1 MNAAWAARALLLVL
15 VAAVIALFVL
25 GFWSWSDRGEPP
37 RPADRAAT
45 PERII
50 SLAPSCT
57 EILIAFGAEDRLVA
71 VSDHCEGVPAE
82 LPRVGDLYQPDFERI
97 VGLDPDLVYG
107 IVSNTQSELFP
118 RLEERGISTAPLR
131 GDTIEDVRVMLA
143 TIGRHLGLEARAEAE
158 VAAIDRRL
166 ERELPPDAP
175 RVVFVI
181 NRDGGLWVA
190 GSGFVNEMIRAA
202 GGINVYGDA
211 SRAWV
216 PVDLEL
222 IHARDP
228 DIIVDNSDGDASPE
242 RTRNYWERMPLRAAE
257 EGRIA
262 SFPHVHA
269 GVHLPEWI
277 DRLAEIFAR
286 P

>member
-1 MNAAWAARALLLVL
+1 MNASWGARVLLFALVTMVIVL
-15 VAAVIALFVL
+15 FAFGLSPWTGRERAH
-25 GFWSWSDRGEPP
+25 
-37 RPADRAAT
+37 PADGESS

-57 EILIAFGAEDRLVA
+57 EILIEFGAGDRLVA
-71 VSDHCEGVPAE
+71 VSDHCAGVPDA

-118 RLEERGISTAPLR
+118 RLEERGIATAPLR
-131 GDTIEDVRVMLA
+131 GDTIEDVRVMLT
-143 TIGRHLGLEARAEAE
+143 TIGRHVGMEAQAEAE
-158 VAAIDRRL
+158 VAAIDGRL
-166 ERELPPDAP
+166 EREPPPDAP
-175 RVVFVI
+175 RVIFVI

-211 SRAWV
+211 PRAWV

-228 DIIVDNSDGDASPE
+228 DIIVDNSDGDGHPE

-257 EGRIA
+257 AGRIA

-269 GVHLPEWI
+269 GVHIPEWI
-277 DRLAEIFAR
+277 DRLAVIFAER
-286 P
+286 